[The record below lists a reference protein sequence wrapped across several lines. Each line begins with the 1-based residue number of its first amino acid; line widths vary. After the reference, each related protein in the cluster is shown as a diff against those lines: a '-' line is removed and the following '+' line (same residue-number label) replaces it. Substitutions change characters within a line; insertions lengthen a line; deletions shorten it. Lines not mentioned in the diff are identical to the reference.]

1 MYQWDFSLE
10 TGDEKIDSQH
20 RQLIDTINQMTEA
33 HKQGKGKDEI
43 EKTLD
48 FLTGYTIL
56 HFSNEEKMMM
66 ESKYPD
72 YAQHKRF
79 HEEFKETVGNFTQ
92 RLANESITDD
102 LVNSVVFTM
111 GDWLFRHIKGEDFRM
126 AAYVKTYKSE

>member
-10 TGDEKIDSQH
+10 TGDDKIDSQH

-33 HKQGKGKDEI
+33 HQQGKGKEEI

-66 ESKYPD
+66 DSKYSE
-72 YAQHKRF
+72 YTQHKRY
-79 HEEFKETVGNFTQ
+79 HDEFKETVGNFTQ
-92 RLANESITDD
+92 RLANEEITDD
-102 LVNSVVFTM
+102 LVNSLIFTL
-111 GDWLFRHIKGEDFRM
+111 GDWLFRHIKGEDLRM
-126 AAYVKTYKSE
+126 AAYVRTYKSE